1 MAQETVRLNCTKS
14 AMLDSQNPESNYSSS
29 NFYKWTKYKTF
40 CMAFEAIPP
49 QYNGKVLQNVE
60 INIYTQNVNY
70 QTSNPVDASA
80 LTSSWIESVITYGN
94 SPRWEELFSTDA
106 QLSGSGGWQKL
117 VYSKF
122 IKGLLKDVISYG
134 IAITD
139 PQYTDYSANFYT
151 RVSQYP
157 PYLNAIL
164 ADPVFDVGEDR
175 LSPTK
180 GFAGKNIDNTF
191 TFAVAPENAEFVGG
205 VIPSPDQIVF
215 RWRPLNGQATEITL
229 SGSQTQYVV
238 PAKTFTTDQIQ
249 WQITVVSGGSSTTSN
264 WYTLTTVDSKSSAEA
279 VSPQDIVVDGLYPI
293 EFRWNHIIETGSQQ
307 TKYELEYSEN
317 SGTSWIP
324 LKSEDTKNT
333 FTTIPANTLPSG
345 NLQWRVRTYNTD
357 NVAGNWSNPVNV
369 IVRGRPV
376 APSITSIST
385 EARPIVRWQSAD
397 QQAYEIAVYSGEN
410 LIYRTG
416 EIAGTQKEKKIL
428 EYLAPGVYTIRVKI
442 WNAYNM
448 ESDWGIGSVQ
458 VPENQLISPLISVN
472 QIEGGVWISGGGD
485 GYQIYYLLR
494 DGIPIAKSITADFYD
509 YAASAGM
516 HTYVI
521 RGVTAADQYCDSE
534 PKQEKITVLYAGIA
548 PADKLGEWIPM
559 IYRRNS
565 EPNWSESIQVTG
577 QAVFAAGRSLPFFE
591 FSEFYSNTLSFVYSY
606 RTKEEYDR
614 IRNLLISRK
623 TVRYRGKD
631 GTAYWMVLTGL
642 QTTTDYLSKDF
653 TLSAQEVDF
662 VEKIEYEEV

>member
-1 MAQETVRLNCTKS
+1 MAQTTVKLNATKT
-14 AMLDSQNPESNYSSS
+14 AMIDSKSPGTNYSTANSYAWRM
-29 NFYKWTKYKTF
+29 NRWY
-40 CMAFEAIPP
+40 CMDFEEIPA
-49 QYNGKVLQNVE
+49 QYNGKVMRSVE
-60 INIYTQNVNY
+60 VNLYATNITYDTGNSV
-70 QTSNPVDASA
+70 SASA
-80 LTSSWIESVITYGN
+80 LQSAWQESEITYGN
-94 SPRWEELFSTDA
+94 SPRWNKLYADSAKMDEA
-106 QLSGSGGWQKL
+106 SGWKKL
-117 VYSKF
+117 TYNKF
-122 IKGLLKDVISYG
+122 INATLQNVIDYG
-134 IAITD
+134 IVID
-139 PQYTDYSANFYT
+139 SPDFESIKANFYT

-157 PYLNAIL
+157 PYLNVML
-164 ADPVFDVGEDR
+164 EDPVFDVGEDR

-229 SGSQTQYVV
+229 PGNQTQYVV

-249 WQITVVSGGSSTTSN
+249 WQITVVSGESSTTSN

-293 EFRWNHIIETGSQQ
+293 EFRWNHIIETGSEQ

-317 SGTSWIP
+317 NGTSWTP
-324 LKSEDTKNT
+324 LQSESTKNT
-333 FTTIPANTLPSG
+333 FATIPANTLPSG

-357 NVAGNWSNPVNV
+357 NVAGNWSEPVHV
-369 IVRGRPV
+369 IVRGRPA
-376 APSITSIST
+376 APSITSISA

-397 QQAYEIAVYSGEN
+397 QQAYEISVYSGEN
-410 LIYRTG
+410 LICRTG
-416 EIAGTQKEKKIL
+416 EIAGTQKEKKIT

-448 ESDWGIGSVQ
+448 ESDWGSGSVQ
-458 VPENQLISPLISVN
+458 VPVNQLVAPVISVN
-472 QIEGGVWISGGGD
+472 PIDGGVRISGGGD
-485 GYQIYYLLR
+485 GYRMYYLLR
-494 DGIPIAKSITADFYD
+494 DGIPIAKSMTADFYD

-521 RGVTAADQYCDSE
+521 RGVTSADQYRDSE
-534 PKQEKITVLYAGIA
+534 PKQEKVTVLYAAIA
-548 PADKLGEWIPM
+548 PADKLGEWVPL

-565 EPNWSESIQVTG
+565 DPNWSENIQVMG
-577 QAVFAAGRSLPFFE
+577 QTVFAAGRSLPFFE
-591 FSEFYSNTLSFVYSY
+591 FSEFRSNALSFVYSY

-614 IRNLLISRK
+614 IKNLLISGK

-642 QTTTDYLSKDF
+642 QTTADYLSKDF

-662 VEKIEYEEV
+662 VEKVEYEEV